1 LSVTLAQAHQHFIAA
16 DQAYDELKCQAPS
29 LRHEFLCDQVAN
41 KSSTVSAESQK
52 AASRLLQ
59 QERQRSDARHLKRV
73 LAKVQGGSVSRIEV
87 LEEGQYVEK
96 SDQVAVEQHTMAMC
110 SACFRLT
117 EDTPLRQEPMSSAL
131 GPFAVNTAVAHAI
144 LQGTYTVPG
153 DTDAFTKEFLLT
165 LQAYA
170 PRDPRHRI
178 SCEITKEDFQQFWKK
193 TKERTSSSISGLHYG
208 HYKAAA
214 TNDLLS
220 EIHALMMELAVTG
233 ACPFD

>member
-1 LSVTLAQAHQHFIAA
+1 L
-16 DQAYDELKCQAPS
+16 
-29 LRHEFLCDQVAN
+29 
-41 KSSTVSAESQK
+41 
-52 AASRLLQ
+52 
-59 QERQRSDARHLKRV
+59 DARHLKRV
-73 LAKVQGGSVSRIEV
+73 LAKVQGGSVSWIEV

-110 SACFRLT
+110 SARFCLT

-131 GPFAVNTAVAHAI
+131 GPFTVNTAAAHAI
-144 LQGTYTVPG
+144 LQGTYMVPG

-165 LQAYA
+165 LQANA

-214 TNDLLS
+214 TDDLLS
-220 EIHALMMELAVTG
+220 EIHALMTELAVTG
-233 ACPFD
+233 ACPFDRWQKGLSCMLEKTPGVIKVDKL